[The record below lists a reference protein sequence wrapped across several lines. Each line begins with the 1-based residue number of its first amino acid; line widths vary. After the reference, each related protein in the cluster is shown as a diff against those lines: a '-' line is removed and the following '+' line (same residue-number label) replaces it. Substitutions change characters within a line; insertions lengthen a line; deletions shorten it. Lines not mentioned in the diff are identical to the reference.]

1 MTRSRQPYFE
11 PDDWRPDPLPSGS
24 LNPPGRKPPTALA
37 TATPNPPS
45 PEYHPT
51 RYGHGFTRL
60 ERIAR
65 ASLGGIAFVGGA
77 IGSVVVPVGLATI
90 VCVTTCAAGLL
101 IARRSMRVPSIFKT
115 ARREAR
121 RRNAA

>member
-1 MTRSRQPYFE
+1 MMRSRQPYFE
-11 PDDWRPDPLPSGS
+11 PDEWRPEPLPSGS

>member
-1 MTRSRQPYFE
+1 MRGRQPYFD
-11 PDDWRPDPLPSGS
+11 PDEWRPEALSSGS

>member
-1 MTRSRQPYFE
+1 MRSRQPYFE
-11 PDDWRPDPLPSGS
+11 PDEWRPEPLPSGS

>member
-1 MTRSRQPYFE
+1 MRSRQPYFE
-11 PDDWRPDPLPSGS
+11 PDEWRPEPLPSSS

-90 VCVTTCAAGLL
+90 VCVTTCAAVLL
-101 IARRSMRVPSIFKT
+101 IARLSMRVPSIFKT

>member
-1 MTRSRQPYFE
+1 MRSRQPYFE
-11 PDDWRPDPLPSGS
+11 PDEWRPEPLPSSS

-90 VCVTTCAAGLL
+90 VCVTTCAVGLL